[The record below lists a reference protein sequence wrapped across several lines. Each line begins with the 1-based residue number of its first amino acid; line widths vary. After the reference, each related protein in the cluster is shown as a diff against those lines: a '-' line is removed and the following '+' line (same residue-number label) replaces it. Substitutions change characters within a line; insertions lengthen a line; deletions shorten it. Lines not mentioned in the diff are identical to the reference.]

1 MGQFIVVLQ
10 PTAERDI
17 AAIKKS
23 GDLASGKKII
33 KIIDELKLHPYEGT
47 GQPEQLKYNLAR
59 YWSRRINKKDRLIY
73 KVDEDIVTVFVLSAL
88 GHYFDK

>member
-23 GDLASGKKII
+23 GDLTSGKKIV
-33 KIIDELKLHPYEGT
+33 KIIDELKLHP
-47 GQPEQLKYNLAR
+47 
-59 YWSRRINKKDRLIY
+59 
-73 KVDEDIVTVFVLSAL
+73 
-88 GHYFDK
+88 